1 MEMVVN
7 ERVSGEKV
15 LRLLGRFEPLHLPF
29 LGVVSVDGSF
39 RLCY

>member
-1 MEMVVN
+1 MSAWMEMVVN

-29 LGVVSVDGSF
+29 SAS
-39 RLCY
+39 RRSM